1 MLKTIDFND
10 DAHKYIAQLEVENE
24 RLKYKVNSL
33 EDACRR
39 LEYENARAK
48 KDKPL
53 ADAIRTIIKEWKNY
67 DC

>member
-1 MLKTIDFND
+1 MLKTVDFND
-10 DAHKYIAQLEVENE
+10 DVHKYITQLEAENE
-24 RLKYKVNSL
+24 RLQCKVNAL
-33 EDACRR
+33 ENACRV
-39 LEYENARAK
+39 LNYENEQAK

>member
-1 MLKTIDFND
+1 MLKTVDFND
-10 DAHKYIAQLEVENE
+10 DAHKYIAQLKEENE
-24 RLKYKVNSL
+24 ELQRKVNAL
-33 EDACRR
+33 ENACRM
-39 LEYENARAK
+39 LNYENEQAK

>member
-10 DAHKYIAQLEVENE
+10 DAHKYIAQLEEENE
-24 RLKYKVNSL
+24 RLQCKVNSL

-39 LEYENARAK
+39 LQWENAQAK

-53 ADAIRTIIKEWKNY
+53 ADAIRTIIKEWKKL
-67 DC
+67 

>member
-1 MLKTIDFND
+1 MLKTVDFND
-10 DAHKYIAQLEVENE
+10 DAHKYIAKLEAENE
-24 RLKYKVNSL
+24 RLQRKVNSL
-33 EDACRR
+33 ENACRM
-39 LEYENARAK
+39 LNYEKEQAE

>member
-10 DAHKYIAQLEVENE
+10 DAHKYIARLETENDNLQRKVNALENACRILKYENE
-24 RLKYKVNSL
+24 Q
-33 EDACRR
+33 
-39 LEYENARAK
+39 AK

>member
-10 DAHKYIAQLEVENE
+10 DTHKYIAQLEAENDDLQ
-24 RLKYKVNSL
+24 RKVNAL
-33 EDACRR
+33 ENACRI
-39 LEYENARAK
+39 LEYKNEQAK
-48 KDKPL
+48 KDKSL

>member
-10 DAHKYIAQLEVENE
+10 DAHKYIAKLEAENE
-24 RLKYKVNSL
+24 RLQRKVNSL
-33 EDACRR
+33 EDTCRI
-39 LEYENARAK
+39 LSYANAQAQ

>member
-1 MLKTIDFND
+1 MLKTVDFND
-10 DAHKYIAQLEVENE
+10 DAHKYIAQLKAENE
-24 RLKYKVNSL
+24 ELQRKVNAL
-33 EDACRR
+33 ENACRM
-39 LEYENARAK
+39 LNYENEQAK

>member
-10 DAHKYIAQLEVENE
+10 DAHKYIAQLEAENKRLQCKVDSLENVCRMLKYENE
-24 RLKYKVNSL
+24 
-33 EDACRR
+33 
-39 LEYENARAK
+39 RAK

>member
-10 DAHKYIAQLEVENE
+10 DTHKYIAQLEAENE
-24 RLKYKVNSL
+24 RLQRKVNSL
-33 EDACRR
+33 EDTCRI
-39 LEYENARAK
+39 LSYANAQAQ

>member
-10 DAHKYIAQLEVENE
+10 DAHKYIAQLEAENE
-24 RLKYKVNSL
+24 RLQCKVDSL
-33 EDACRR
+33 ENACRM
-39 LEYENARAK
+39 LKYENERAK

>member
-1 MLKTIDFND
+1 MLETVNFNYD
-10 DAHKYIAQLEVENE
+10 VHKYIAQLEAENE
-24 RLKYKVNSL
+24 KLQRKVNAL
-33 EDACRR
+33 ENACRM
-39 LEYENARAK
+39 LNCENEQAK

>member
-1 MLKTIDFND
+1 MLKTVDFND
-10 DAHKYIAQLEVENE
+10 DAHKYIAKLEAENE
-24 RLKYKVNSL
+24 RLQRKVNSL
-33 EDACRR
+33 EDTCRI
-39 LEYENARAK
+39 LSYANAQAQ